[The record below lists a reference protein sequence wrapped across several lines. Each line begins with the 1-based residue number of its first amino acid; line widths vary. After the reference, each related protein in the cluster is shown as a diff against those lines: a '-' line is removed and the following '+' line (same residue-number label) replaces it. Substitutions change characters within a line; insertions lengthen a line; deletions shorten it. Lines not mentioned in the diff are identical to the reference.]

1 MLELRN
7 KIEKIR
13 TISECEIRMPVIK
26 KKTENS
32 LKKKFRNSPFCCLSH
47 FSRDPV
53 YYVLYSAHQL
63 QR

>member
-26 KKTENS
+26 ENGEFPKKEVQE
-32 LKKKFRNSPFCCLSH
+32 
-47 FSRDPV
+47 FSV
-53 YYVLYSAHQL
+53 FVV
-63 QR
+63 